1 MYPLIGQ
8 RKRCSDSAD
17 QAFPPLP
24 YPWLPY
30 PDCNMAGRHGRFS
43 MCATQNST
51 RRRRTKDNSSF
62 NKIGKETPGYTDDKI
77 FSNIRAACLQVQQQ
91 QQQQQHYPATCV
103 LAPCRTHEAG
113 DCTSFFLGTFL
124 NLLKKEMQLHKAIAI
139 IKLSSLVLRARLTSK
154 YDWIEDV
161 HWTHEISSSTRL
173 HRPTCV
179 VCGSPRSNFNFGG

>member
-91 QQQQQHYPATCV
+91 QQQQHHPTTCV

-113 DCTSFFLGTFL
+113 DCTSFFFWYIPKSFEKGDTMHKQ
-124 NLLKKEMQLHKAIAI
+124 LLS
-139 IKLSSLVLRARLTSK
+139 LS
-154 YDWIEDV
+154 
-161 HWTHEISSSTRL
+161 
-173 HRPTCV
+173 
-179 VCGSPRSNFNFGG
+179 